1 FLYAASNLG
10 SLGGLLAYP
19 VLVEP
24 LLRLRTESYV
34 WAGGYATLV
43 ILMAAC
49 AAVMWRSDP
58 APGAARD
65 AAAGTSAIPW
75 RTPLRWRALA
85 AVPASLLVSV
95 TGWIT
100 TDFAIPL
107 LWVVPL
113 AIYLATFVLTFAQ
126 RPIVSHGLMV
136 RVLPFA
142 IIPPLLL
149 AAGHVLETLDLI

>member
-1 FLYAASNLG
+1 VLVSSIALPFFALSASAPILQRWFAGTRHPSAADPYFLYAASNLG

-24 LLRLRTESYV
+24 LLRLGAQSYV
-34 WAGGYATLV
+34 WAGGFATLV

-49 AAVMWRSDP
+49 AAVMWRSDA

-75 RTPLRWRALA
+75 RTRLRWLALA

-113 AIYLATFVLTFAQ
+113 AIYLATFVL
-126 RPIVSHGLMV
+126 
-136 RVLPFA
+136 
-142 IIPPLLL
+142 
-149 AAGHVLETLDLI
+149 